1 MNISMESI
9 RTKEHF
15 YGTSLDLHRQKQDQA
30 SRNPFLIIIKTQTK
44 KKIAV

>member
-1 MNISMESI
+1 MNTSMESI
-9 RTKEHF
+9 RIKKHF